1 MITSMKKTL
10 LIFSGSL
17 CVVLGLIGIVLPLV
31 PTTPFLLLAAWCY
44 AKSSQKLYDRL
55 LRTKWLGTYI
65 HQYRTQRALPLK
77 TKWTALIVLWVS
89 TFYSIFFLVPLLL
102 IQILLTGV
110 VLYISYFIFSLN
122 TLR

>member
-1 MITSMKKTL
+1 MITSIKKTL
-10 LIFSGSL
+10 LLCSGSL
-17 CVVLGLIGIVLPLV
+17 CVLLGLIGIVLPLV

-55 LRTKWLGTYI
+55 LHTKWLGTYI

-77 TKWTALIVLWVS
+77 TKWTALLVLWGS
-89 TFYSIFFLVPLLL
+89 AFYSIFFLVPLVI
-102 IQILLTGV
+102 IQIFLTGV
-110 VLYISYFIFSLN
+110 VLYISYFIFSLK